1 MKTIRKAAFPLLLIL
16 ACTAVHFWHHALV
29 SLPYLPNNEI
39 VPLCVLT
46 PALLALTFSATFVLL
61 RQNKTSKPVLRSV
74 LSTGAMLLPILAAGT
89 FFLSYL
95 AYRFA
100 APLSVLRLPD
110 WPVGICIMVVTAV
123 CLVHLTALLVCG
135 FVMRKTEIKHV
146 IPAAVGWL
154 LLNACLF
161 LITI

>member
-16 ACTAVHFWHHALV
+16 ACVAVHFWQHAVV

-39 VPLCVLT
+39 VPLVVLT
-46 PALLALTFSATFVLL
+46 PALLALTFSAAFVLL
-61 RQNKTSKPVLRSV
+61 RQNNTSRPVLRSV
-74 LSTGAMLLPILAAGT
+74 LSAGAMLLPVLAAGT

-100 APLSVLRLPD
+100 APLPVLRLPD
-110 WPVGICIMVVTAV
+110 WPVGICVLIVTAV

-135 FVMRKTEIKHV
+135 FIMRKTKIKHV
-146 IPAAVGWL
+146 IPAVIGWL
-154 LLNACLF
+154 FLNACLF